1 VKRWRGSIRKG
12 AKAWQC
18 DDEGLRTWSML
29 RAERSGEVVSSR
41 EGVEM
46 MRSEGRVKR
55 SGDSFCGDADTLRCD
70 DGGMGTGTLV
80 PE

>member
-1 VKRWRGSIRKG
+1 
-12 AKAWQC
+12 
-18 DDEGLRTWSML
+18 ML